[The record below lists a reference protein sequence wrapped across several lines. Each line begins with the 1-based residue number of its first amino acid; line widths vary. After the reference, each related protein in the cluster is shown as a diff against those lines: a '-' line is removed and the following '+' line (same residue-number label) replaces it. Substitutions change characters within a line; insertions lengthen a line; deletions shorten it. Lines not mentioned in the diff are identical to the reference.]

1 MLSRLL
7 KRNEGQGHVL
17 QLLACLN
24 TTPGSI
30 NPTVSKV
37 HFLAVVNVTSHY
49 EATPDR
55 PSCELGEEGGGS
67 WDQAPELAGVVSF
80 SESIKT

>member
-7 KRNEGQGHVL
+7 KWNEGQECIP

-37 HFLAVVNVTSHY
+37 HFLAVVNVNSHY
-49 EATPDR
+49 EAAPDR
-55 PSCELGEEGGGS
+55 PSCELGEVGGGS
-67 WDQAPELAGVVSF
+67 WDQSARAVWGFIV
-80 SESIKT
+80 

>member
-7 KRNEGQGHVL
+7 NRNEGQGPTSHS
-17 QLLACLN
+17 LLACLN

-49 EATPDR
+49 EAAPDR
-55 PSCELGEEGGGS
+55 PSSNLGEEGGGS
-67 WDQAPELAGVVSF
+67 WDQSARAFWDCIV
-80 SESIKT
+80 

>member
-1 MLSRLL
+1 MQSRLL
-7 KRNEGQGHVL
+7 NWNEGQGRVPSP
-17 QLLACLN
+17 LASLN

-30 NPTVSKV
+30 NPTDSKV

-49 EATPDR
+49 EAAPDR

-67 WDQAPELAGVVSF
+67 WDQSTRASWVCSV
-80 SESIKT
+80 

>member
-7 KRNEGQGHVL
+7 KRNAGQGRVP
-17 QLLACLN
+17 QPLACLN

-37 HFLAVVNVTSHY
+37 HFLVVVNVNSQY
-49 EATPDR
+49 EAAPDR

-67 WDQAPELAGVVSF
+67 WDQSVRAVWGCIV
-80 SESIKT
+80 

>member
-7 KRNEGQGHVL
+7 KRNEGQECIP

-37 HFLAVVNVTSHY
+37 HFLAVANVDTHY
-49 EATPDR
+49 ESAPDR
-55 PSCELGEEGGGS
+55 PSFASWVRKGVGLGTELPGS
-67 WDQAPELAGVVSF
+67 LGLVTF
-80 SESIKT
+80 SESI